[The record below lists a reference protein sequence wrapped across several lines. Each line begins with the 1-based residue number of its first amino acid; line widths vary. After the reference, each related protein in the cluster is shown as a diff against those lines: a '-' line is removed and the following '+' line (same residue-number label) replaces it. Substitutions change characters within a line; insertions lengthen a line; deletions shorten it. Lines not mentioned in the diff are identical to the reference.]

1 MESRRKA
8 RLERSSIKRNTSS
21 NRRLRKATLSLSN
34 VELYSPFSW
43 TTFVAVFETQFR
55 KPRKICVHTTK
66 ITTKL
71 VFLLSIFWPAEI
83 FSEWIKVIKVVVEIE
98 HWDLRAAFSSR
109 LTSWALPISFGR
121 WLILSD
127 GTIKSGR
134 DLVSGSNLELI
145 RRLPSE

>member
-1 MESRRKA
+1 MS
-8 RLERSSIKRNTSS
+8 
-21 NRRLRKATLSLSN
+21 
-34 VELYSPFSW
+34 
-43 TTFVAVFETQFR
+43 
-55 KPRKICVHTTK
+55 K

-83 FSEWIKVIKVVVEIE
+83 FSALKWNKVIKVVVEIE
-98 HWDLRAAFSSR
+98 HRELRAAFGSR

-121 WLILSD
+121 RLILSD